1 MQELDAIGFVVQSS
15 SDARLT
21 ASQQYIFD
29 KILSIFGIDVKYN
42 IRFLVTFSDGN
53 PPLVL
58 EAIKE
63 ANLPCLTDSNG
74 TPCHKNF
81 NNGSIYKKGSINK
94 SQQSEGVS
102 QIQWENGMINFTSF
116 FQELSDMPTISL
128 NMTKQVLET
137 RKYLEIK
144 LQFMQRNIKSKTMK
158 MKELRQTEQMIAL
171 HKDQMDDIMSF
182 EITVPKITHV
192 KLPTKEDIFHLN
204 CTICQTTCHAHCNPK
219 LWTGLC
225 PVFWRSQDVIQLI
238 QDATLISLNVV
249 AAIESGNP
257 TAFIQAFTAAK
268 KVMDNESSMGKC
280 NLCPGKC
287 PVSAHQ
293 HENAKWDDIQVEET
307 RTVEDINKK
316 YEEAMGKKL
325 NVEGLKN
332 ALQNEIET
340 INVEITKAMEDVDKC
355 NNLLREIA
363 LYGNSTFTPEYVQKL
378 IEYAS

>member
-1 MQELDAIGFVVQSS
+1 MQELNAVGFVVQSS
-15 SDARLT
+15 SSRLT
-21 ASQQYIFD
+21 KSQEYIFNSV
-29 KILSIFGIDVKYN
+29 LEIFGKDVKEN

-58 EAIKE
+58 DAIKE
-63 ANLPCLTDSNG
+63 AKLPCLTDSNG
-74 TPCHKNF
+74 TPCHQNF
-81 NNGSIYKKGSINK
+81 NNGSIYK
-94 SQQSEGVS
+94 SQQSEGMS
-102 QIQWENGMINFTSF
+102 QSQWENGMMNFASF
-116 FQELSDMPTISL
+116 FQELSDMPTKSL

-137 RKYLEIK
+137 RKYLETK

-158 MKELRQTEQMIAL
+158 MTELRQTEQMIAL
-171 HKDQMDDIMSF
+171 HKDQMDANMSF
-182 EITVPKITHV
+182 EITVPKITHER
-192 KLPTKEDIFHLN
+192 LPTKENIFHLN

-225 PVFWRSQDVIQLI
+225 PVFWRIQDVIQLI
-238 QDATLISLNVV
+238 RDAAFISLNVV
-249 AAIESGNP
+249 AAIESRNP
-257 TAFIQAFTAAK
+257 TACIQAFTAAK
-268 KVMDNESSMGKC
+268 KVIDNESSIGKC

-307 RTVEDINKK
+307 RTVQDINKK
-316 YEEAMGKKL
+316 YEEAMGKML

-332 ALQNEIET
+332 ALQIEIET